1 MQSNAVIYCRIS
13 QDRTGAGLG
22 VQRQEA
28 DCRELAASMGLSVVA
43 TYADNDLSAYSTKPR
58 PAYMDMLKRLAES
71 EVNFVLVWHT
81 DRLHRSPVE
90 LENYIDVCAANDVKT
105 FSVRSGELDLATPS
119 GRVSARMFGTLARYE
134 SEHKAERISRKME
147 ELSRQG
153 KWTGGT
159 RPFGWQVEGTKPIL
173 DDVEAASIRSTF
185 QAVLKGQSLG
195 SIVRELNAQGLTTS
209 RGKQWGYAQL
219 TQMLKRPRNAGL
231 AEFRGEIVGPSEF
244 PAIVSEDVYRAVLS
258 ILGDPDRRRSQSNK
272 ARHLLAG
279 IAQCHCGALVRSATV
294 RGRNGKSYFVYRCPE
309 KGPGHV
315 GKKIEYVDDVVNRS
329 VIAHRILASSM
340 SAGRNQDARGER
352 DGLEAE
358 AEALRTRLDE
368 AARMAADGVI
378 SLGQLATMT
387 EQIRS
392 KQASLEARMI
402 EIVSEVSAPQA
413 SMIRLTLPGAV
424 DLESLEAREWLDLPV
439 DARRDYLRWG
449 FHVVLYPHSKGS
461 PRIFDTSTVVLR
473 PQERGRRR
481 GPLTVDEIGSYRS
494 RWREDLLTEAEKY
507 QRSIPPHG

>member
-1 MQSNAVIYCRIS
+1 MQANAVVYCRIS

-28 DCRELAASMGLSVVA
+28 DCRELAASMGLKVVA
-43 TYADNDLSAYSTKPR
+43 TYADNDLSAYSSKPR
-58 PAYMDMLKRLAES
+58 PAYIDMLKRLAEGKI
-71 EVNFVLVWHT
+71 NYVLVWHY

-90 LENYIDVCAANDVKT
+90 LENYIDVCAAHDVKT
-105 FSVRSGELDLATPS
+105 FAVRSGELDLATPS

-147 ELSRQG
+147 ELSRNG

-159 RPFGWQVEGTKPIL
+159 RPFGWQIDGDEPVL
-173 DDVEAASIRSTF
+173 DELEAASIRAAF

-195 SIVRELNAQGLTTS
+195 SIVRTLNNQGLTTS
-209 RGKQWGYAQL
+209 RGKSWGYAQL

-231 AEFRGEIVGPSEF
+231 AEFKGEIVGPSEF
-244 PAIVSEDVYRAVLS
+244 PAIVSEDVYRAVVS
-258 ILGDPDRRRSQSNK
+258 ILSDPTRRRSQSNK

-279 IAQCHCGALVRSATV
+279 IAQCHCGALVRSATIT
-294 RGRNGKSYFVYRCPE
+294 GRNGESYFVYRCPE
-309 KGPGHV
+309 KGKGHV
-315 GKKIEYVDDVVNRS
+315 GKRIEYVDDVVNRL
-329 VIAHRILASSM
+329 VIAHRMLASSV
-340 SAGRNQDARGER
+340 SAGQNQSARGER
-352 DGLEAE
+352 EALEAE
-358 AEALRTRLDE
+358 AEALRTRLDQ
-368 AARMAADGVI
+368 AAAMAADGVI
-378 SLGQLATMT
+378 SMGQLATMT

-402 EIVSEVSAPQA
+402 EIVSEVNAPGA
-413 SMIRLTLPGAV
+413 GTIRMTFPGAV
-424 DLESLEAREWLDLPV
+424 DLGSADAREWLNLPV

-461 PRIFDTSTVVLR
+461 PRVFDTSTVVVR

-481 GPLTVDEIGSYRS
+481 GPLTVDEMGTYRS
-494 RWREDLLTEAEKY
+494 RKLPIL
-507 QRSIPPHG
+507 